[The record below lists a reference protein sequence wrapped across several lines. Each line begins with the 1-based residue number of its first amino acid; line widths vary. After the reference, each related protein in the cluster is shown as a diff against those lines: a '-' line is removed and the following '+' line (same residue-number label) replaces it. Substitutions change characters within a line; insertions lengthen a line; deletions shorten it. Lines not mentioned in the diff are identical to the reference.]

1 MAKYVV
7 FFTYSSET
15 WARMIQSPGDRT
27 AAVRQLAD
35 SVGGSVECLYWM
47 FGTYDGLGIIEA
59 PDSISAAALSITIGS
74 TGAFKNVET
83 HELLNQ
89 EQLSQVLSRS
99 KDATQAYQPPVS
111 KGSAAGASLIRPA
124 VFRENCRADPQEST
138 TDRLSGPDDVLGHP
152 GAQDRPHG
160 STAVVSSASVDLFVP
175 TSGGANASEGSVT
188 RKQHLIRNSH

>member
-35 SVGGSVECLYWM
+35 AVGGSVECLYWM

-59 PDSISAAALSITIGS
+59 PDSVSAAALSVTIGS

-99 KDATQAYQPPVS
+99 KDATQAYQ
-111 KGSAAGASLIRPA
+111 A
-124 VFRENCRADPQEST
+124 
-138 TDRLSGPDDVLGHP
+138 P
-152 GAQDRPHG
+152 GQQR
-160 STAVVSSASVDLFVP
+160 
-175 TSGGANASEGSVT
+175 
-188 RKQHLIRNSH
+188 